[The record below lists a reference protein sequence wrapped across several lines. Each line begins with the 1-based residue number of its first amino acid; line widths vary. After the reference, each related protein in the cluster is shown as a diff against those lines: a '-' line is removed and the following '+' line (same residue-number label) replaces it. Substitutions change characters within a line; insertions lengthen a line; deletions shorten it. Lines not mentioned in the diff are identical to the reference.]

1 MVGKVST
8 TIQVVDKASK
18 RLNNIYKAINR
29 VNTAFNKLGS
39 RTGLDRVT
47 AQANKVNR
55 TLQGT
60 ATSTQKIKTGFDQG
74 AAAADNMAKSVDK
87 INKSAKK
94 TDSLI
99 GYIGSKLKWLASVYL
114 GVMGGRAIV
123 SGADA
128 LTSNE
133 IRFQNIGTN
142 PETTQNKI
150 FNAAQ
155 ASLTDYLEMT
165 SNVGKTLTLASQ
177 AFGDT
182 MEAQVDNA
190 IKFQEI
196 MAKSYALSGASAA
209 EMSSSMYQLVQALN
223 SGNLQGD
230 ELRSVREGAPMA
242 AKAIEKYAQAVYN
255 TTDSL
260 KEMGSQGLITSR
272 MVVEAILAMDEETE
286 AAFANVRKNMTFAQ
300 MWTQFKN
307 DAIRAFQ
314 PFLETLAEIGN
325 SPAMQGIFDALTS
338 AVYALGRTLNWVATV
353 AGNTANFIHKH
364 WSVIGPIF
372 YGVASAVTALAVVAI
387 GKSLVAACR
396 TAIVGLAQL
405 MVGVT
410 STQVAMLSLAGIIG
424 VTIWYF
430 SAMGMSADS
439 LSSYLLSMAAIL
451 GVIAIVSAV
460 TGAAIFGMTWP
471 VYAVLAGVLAL
482 LAVFMAFPEVV
493 GTAVGTVAAILGNF
507 LIGAYNGFVDF
518 ANFLHNVFID
528 PVGAVI
534 ALFGDMAIN
543 VLNII
548 KSMLSGVE
556 TLINLIP
563 GVEIDI
569 TSGISNV
576 IGTVEDKIET
586 FKDKRGWE
594 EFVQKQDYFD
604 VSSIAAS
611 GATTAVDWRD
621 SLVGGLQNIGST
633 ISGLFDSSP
642 PGDYAIIT
650 PFGDEI
656 ANALGDIG
664 DDTSK
669 ISKSVE
675 LTDEDLKY
683 LRDVAEREA
692 INKWTAAQIHIDM
705 TNNNNVQK
713 INDLDGIAVG
723 LRGILLDEL
732 GSMTNGWHNA

>member
-29 VNTAFNKLGS
+29 VNDAFNKLGS

-55 TLQGT
+55 ALNGA
-60 ATSTQKIKTGFDQG
+60 ATSTQKVKNALDQG
-74 AAAADNMAKSVDK
+74 TTAADNMAKSVDK

-114 GVMGGRAIV
+114 GVMGGRAIAA
-123 SGADA
+123 GADA

-142 PETTQNKI
+142 PVTTQNKI

-155 ASLTDYLEMT
+155 ASMSDYLEMT
-165 SNVGKTLTLASQ
+165 NNVGKTLTLAPQ

-242 AKAIEKYAQAVYN
+242 AKAIEKYAQAIYN

-286 AAFANVRKNMTFAQ
+286 AAFAKVRENMTFAQ
-300 MWTQFKN
+300 MATQFKN

-314 PFLETLAEIGN
+314 PFLETVAEIAN
-325 SPAMQGIFDALTS
+325 SPAMRGLFDAATD
-338 AVYALGRTLNWVATV
+338 AVYALGRVLNWLATL
-353 AGNTANFIHKH
+353 AGNVANFIYEH
-364 WSVIGPIF
+364 WSVIGPVF
-372 YGVASAVTALAVVAI
+372 YGVAAAVTALALVSI
-387 GKSLVAACR
+387 GQHLVQACQ
-396 TAIVGLAQL
+396 TALIGLAQL
-405 MVGVT
+405 MMGVT
-410 STQVAMLSLAGIIG
+410 ATQATMLSLAGIIG
-424 VTIWYF
+424 VTVWYF

-439 LSSYLLSMAAIL
+439 LSSYLRAMAVAL
-451 GVIAIVSAV
+451 GIVAIVAYF
-460 TGAAIFGMTWP
+460 TGTAFLGLTWP
-471 VYAVLAGVLAL
+471 VYAVLAAL
-482 LAVFMAFPEVV
+482 LLLGAAFVAFPQQV
-493 GTAVGTVAAILGNF
+493 GTAVGVVLGILGNF
-507 LIGAYNGFVDF
+507 LIFGYNQLAQF
-518 ANFLHNVFID
+518 ANFLHNLFRD

-534 ALFGDMAIN
+534 ALFGDMAVN

-556 TLINLIP
+556 TLINMIP
-563 GVEIDI
+563 GVEVDI

-576 IGTVEDKIET
+576 IDVVENKVQG

-594 EFVQKQDYFD
+594 EFVAKKDFLD
-604 VSSIAAS
+604 VGSVAAS
-611 GATTAVDWRD
+611 ASNVAVDWRD
-621 SLVGGLQNIGST
+621 SLVGGLQNIGTSFG
-633 ISGLFDSSP
+633 GLFDSTP
-642 PGDYAIIT
+642 PTDLAVIT
-650 PFGDEI
+650 PFGDDI

-664 DDTSK
+664 EDTGK

-713 INDLDGIAVG
+713 INDLDGIAIG

>member
-74 AAAADNMAKSVDK
+74 ATAADNMAKSVDK

-99 GYIGSKLKWLASVYL
+99 GYIGSKLKWLASIYL
-114 GVMGGRAIV
+114 GVMGGRAV
-123 SGADA
+123 VTGADA

-242 AKAIEKYAQAVYN
+242 AKAIEKYAQAIYN

-325 SPAMQGIFDALTS
+325 SPAMQGLFDTLTDII
-338 AVYALGRTLNWVATV
+338 YGLGRALNWVATV
-353 AGNTANFIHKH
+353 AGNAANFIYEH

-372 YGVASAVTALAVVAI
+372 YGVASAVTALALVSI
-387 GKSLVAACR
+387 GQHLVQACQ
-396 TAIVGLAQL
+396 TALIGLAQL
-405 MVGVT
+405 MIGVT
-410 STQVAMLSLAGIIG
+410 STQAAVLSLAGIIG
-424 VTIWYF
+424 VTVWYF

-439 LSSYLLSMAAIL
+439 LSSYLRAMAVAL
-451 GVIAIVSAV
+451 GIVAV
-460 TGAAIFGMTWP
+460 VAYFTGTAFLGLTWP
-471 VYAVLAGVLAL
+471 VYAVLAAL
-482 LAVFMAFPEVV
+482 LLLGAAFVAFPQQV
-493 GTAVGTVAAILGNF
+493 GTAVGVVLGILGNF
-507 LIGAYNGFVDF
+507 LIFGYNQLAQF
-518 ANFLHNVFID
+518 ANFLHNLFRD

-534 ALFGDMAIN
+534 ALFGDMAVN

-556 TLINLIP
+556 TLINMIP
-563 GVEIDI
+563 GVEVDI
-569 TSGISNV
+569 TSGISGV
-576 IGTVEDKIET
+576 IDVVENKVKT

-594 EFVQKQDYFD
+594 EFVEKKDFLD
-604 VSSIAAS
+604 VSSVAAS
-611 GATTAVDWRD
+611 ASNVALDWRD
-621 SLVGGLQNIGST
+621 GLVGGLQNIGSNFG
-633 ISGLFDSSP
+633 GLFDSTP
-642 PGDYAIIT
+642 PSDYAIVT
-650 PFGDEI
+650 PFGNDI

-664 DDTSK
+664 EDTGK

>member
-1 MVGKVST
+1 MVGKVTT

-47 AQANKVNR
+47 AQANKVNKALGR
-55 TLQGT
+55 TAISAQNV
-60 ATSTQKIKTGFDQG
+60 KNGFDRG
-74 AAAADNMAKSVDK
+74 TAAADNMANSVEK

-99 GYIGSKLKWLASVYL
+99 GYIGSKLKWLASIYL
-114 GVMGGRAIV
+114 GVMGGRAV
-123 SGADA
+123 VTGADT
-128 LTSNE
+128 LTGNE

-165 SNVGKTLTLASQ
+165 SNVGKTLTLAPQ

-242 AKAIEKYAQAVYN
+242 AKAIERYAQAVYN

-260 KEMGSQGLITSR
+260 KEMGSQGIITSR
-272 MVVEAILAMDEETE
+272 VVVEAILAMDEETE

-338 AVYALGRTLNWVATV
+338 GVYALGRTLNWVATV
-353 AGNTANFIHKH
+353 AGNAANFIYDH
-364 WSVIGPIF
+364 WSVIGPVF

-387 GKSLVAACR
+387 SKNLVAACR
-396 TAIVGLAQL
+396 TAVIGLAQL
-405 MVGVT
+405 MTGVT
-410 STQVAMLSLAGIIG
+410 STQAAMLTLGGVIG
-424 VTIWYF
+424 VTVWYF
-430 SAMGMSADS
+430 SAMGVSADS
-439 LSSYLLSMAAIL
+439 LSSYLLSMAVIM
-451 GVIAIVSAV
+451 GVLAVASAV

-471 VYAVLAGVLAL
+471 VYAVLGGVLL
-482 LAVFMAFPEVV
+482 LGAAFMGLPEIVGGAIGTIAAV
-493 GTAVGTVAAILGNF
+493 IGNF
-507 LIGAYNGFVDF
+507 LIGAYNGLAAF
-518 ANFLHNVFID
+518 ANFLHNLFID

-534 ALFGDMAIN
+534 TLFADMAVT

-569 TSGISNV
+569 TSGISDV
-576 IGTVEDKIET
+576 IGSVEDKIQT

-594 EFVQKQDYFD
+594 EFVQQKDFLD
-604 VSSIAAS
+604 VSSIAGTGS
-611 GATTAVDWRD
+611 NLAVDWRD
-621 SLVGGLQNIGST
+621 SIMGGLQNIGSS

-642 PGDYAIIT
+642 PSEYAIIT

-656 ANALGDIG
+656 ANALGNIG

-675 LTDEDLKY
+675 LTDENLKY

-713 INDLDGIAVG
+713 INDLDGIAIG

-732 GSMTNGWHNA
+732 DSMTNGWHNA